1 MRQTTASI
9 ALRRVGIAA
18 LICGVGML
26 SACTNISDLKSPR
39 SLYKPKPLAISEIP
53 IVDWAE
59 TQEVRM
65 LATEYAFSPNDPVFK
80 AGAPYRLLIRN
91 VGDSAHVL
99 KGSHF
104 LKAIAIHEVKLTE
117 FTTHGF
123 DGHADKAIGPD
134 NADGVPEIPPL
145 KVGARDLV
153 GENNAEAIA
162 QAANSGAAGAGK
174 EADNPFAAAPAEEEE
189 EADDDESGANPF
201 AAKAD
206 DEEQDAAEDGA
217 NPFAAKPD
225 DEDQEAAEEGAN
237 PFAAKPEGDEEA
249 DENETAEADTVDA
262 KSKSPVE
269 DNVAARVEDDDGDAE
284 DDDDISA
291 SKKAPVE
298 EVDDDDSIVAKVSG
312 PAKPGETVVIA
323 SKVETA
329 EIKPA
334 DKKMIDW
341 EPVTLDRIAIPVGH
355 EVSIEFVAVR
365 PGTYRILSADIKY
378 AMTGMFGAATIE

>member
-1 MRQTTASI
+1 MRQTSASI
-9 ALRRVGIAA
+9 ALRRGGIAA

-26 SACTNISDLKSPR
+26 SACTSISDLKSPK

-53 IVDWAE
+53 TVDWSE

-80 AGAPYRLLIRN
+80 AGTPYRLLIRN

-134 NADGVPEIPPL
+134 NADGVPEIPDI
-145 KVGARDLV
+145 KEGARDLV
-153 GENNAEAIA
+153 GENNADAIA
-162 QAANSGAAGAGK
+162 QAANSGAAGGPK
-174 EADNPFAAAPAEEEE
+174 EAANPFAAAPAEEEE

-201 AAKAD
+201 AAKAG
-206 DEEQDAAEDGA
+206 DEE
-217 NPFAAKPD
+217 
-225 DEDQEAAEEGAN
+225 QEAAEEGAN
-237 PFAAKPEGDEEA
+237 PFAAKPDADEEA
-249 DENETAEADTVDA
+249 DEDETAEADTDDA
-262 KSKSPVE
+262 TGDSTDEIDDKSKSPDE
-269 DNVAARVEDDDGDAE
+269 DNVAAKVEDEDGDAE

-298 EVDDDDSIVAKVSG
+298 EVDDDDSIIAKVSE
-312 PAKPGETVVIA
+312 PAKPVETTVIA
-323 SKVETA
+323 SKIETA

-341 EPVTLDRIAIPVGH
+341 EPVTLNRIAIPVGH

-378 AMTGMFGAATIE
+378 AMTGMYGAATIE